1 MKTGL
6 YNQSLA
12 QISPNVLIFSD
23 VVDVGRKEEW
33 GRTSHLDVQEVDS
46 RRNVKEISFNQNVC
60 NFEGMLL
67 VWCKRFPLRKK
78 DSLN

>member
-23 VVDVGRKEEW
+23 VVDVGRKDEW
-33 GRTSHLDVQEVDS
+33 GRPSHLDVQEVDS
-46 RRNVKEISFNQNVC
+46 RRNVKEISFNQNILSLKECFQYAASV
-60 NFEGMLL
+60 
-67 VWCKRFPLRKK
+67 FPLRTK